1 MPFEVKING
10 IPAGYSVKGARQG
23 ELCHLVVREF
33 TSSED
38 GDLFIS
44 RLEGLPSE
52 LIGLL
57 PPENRILCSMVDNFL
72 AIVRRDQSATLY
84 VNELPIRL
92 GVRAKRAVQAGQ
104 AILAD
109 DIAAVEDFG
118 FVGVDIPPD
127 AGIVCL
133 FSQGWRKGLYYDLD
147 PLHGEVATPRDYDF
161 GRMMAQHYAYL
172 GFQHLF
178 KITDDEWDRM
188 IAQGWFPFI
197 SLRQATTKDLIGHL
211 RAGFD
216 LDDLT
221 ESVAGE
227 FGQSLPAKLDAW
239 KSNPFFEPH
248 FRAFEK
254 AVEEHLR
261 GEYISSTSILFP
273 RLEGLMRTY
282 HLTVNNPVKPNSHNL
297 VASVTDGSEAA
308 GNVYSLF
315 LPKNFRR
322 FLKEVYFAGFDPRN
336 PVGLSRN
343 TVSHGVAPLEDFT
356 LKGSLIGLL
365 ILDQLFFYMRP
376 QMDSV
381 RRRCGRDG
389 SGRGT
394 SPGR

>member
-1 MPFEVKING
+1 MPFEVKIDG
-10 IPAGYSVKGARQG
+10 APAGYSLAGARHG
-23 ELCHLVVREF
+23 ELCNVIVREF

-57 PPENRILCSMVDNFL
+57 PPESRIFCSMVDNLL
-72 AIVRRDQSATLY
+72 AIVRRDQTATLY
-84 VNELPIRL
+84 VNELSIRL

-104 AILAD
+104 AVLAD
-109 DIAAVEDFG
+109 DIAAIEDFG
-118 FVGVDIPPD
+118 FVGVEIPPD

-147 PLHGEVATPRDYDF
+147 PLHGKVATPRDYDF

-197 SLRQATTKDLIGHL
+197 SLRQATTKDLICHL
-211 RAGFD
+211 RSGFG

-221 ESVAGE
+221 ERVAEE
-227 FGQSLPAKLDAW
+227 FGPSLPAKLDAW
-239 KSNPFFEPH
+239 KTNPFFEPH

-261 GEYISSTSILFP
+261 GEYIGSTSILFP

-282 HLTVNNPVKPNSHNL
+282 HLTLNNPVKPNSHNL
-297 VASVTDGSEAA
+297 VASIIDHSEAA
-308 GNVYSLF
+308 GNAYSLF

-322 FLKEVYFAGFDPRN
+322 FLNEVYFAGFDPRN
-336 PVGLSRN
+336 PAGLSRN
-343 TVSHGVAPLEDFT
+343 TVSHGVAPIEEFS
-356 LKGSLIGLL
+356 LKSSLIGLL

-376 QMDSV
+376 NRSTDPNPM
-381 RRRCGRDG
+381 
-389 SGRGT
+389 
-394 SPGR
+394 PE

>member
-1 MPFEVKING
+1 MPFEVKVDG
-10 IPAGYSVKGARQG
+10 IPAGYSVKGARKG
-23 ELCHLVVREF
+23 ETCDVIVQEF

-44 RLEGLPSE
+44 RLEGFPSE

-57 PPENRILCSMVDNFL
+57 PPENRISCSMIDNLL
-72 AIVRRDQSATLY
+72 AIVRRDQTATLY
-84 VNELPIRL
+84 VNEVPIRL
-92 GVRAKRAVQAGQ
+92 VVRAKRAVRAGQ
-104 AILAD
+104 AVLAD

-118 FVGVDIPPD
+118 FVGVEIPPD
-127 AGIVCL
+127 AGIVCI
-133 FSQGWRKGLYYDLD
+133 FSQGWRKGLYYDLG

-161 GRMMAQHYAYL
+161 GRMMAQQYAYL

-211 RAGFD
+211 RAGFE

-221 ESVAGE
+221 ERVAAE
-227 FGQSLPAKLDAW
+227 FGQSLPAKLEAW

-248 FRAFEK
+248 FKAFEK
-254 AVEEHLR
+254 AVEHHLV

-282 HLTVNNPVKPNSHNL
+282 HLTVNNPVKPDSHSL
-297 VASVTDGSEAA
+297 VASITDGSEVA
-308 GNVYSLF
+308 GRGYSLF

-343 TVSHGVAPLEDFT
+343 TVSHGVASLEDFT

-376 QMDSV
+376 QMD
-381 RRRCGRDG
+381 R
-389 SGRGT
+389 
-394 SPGR
+394 